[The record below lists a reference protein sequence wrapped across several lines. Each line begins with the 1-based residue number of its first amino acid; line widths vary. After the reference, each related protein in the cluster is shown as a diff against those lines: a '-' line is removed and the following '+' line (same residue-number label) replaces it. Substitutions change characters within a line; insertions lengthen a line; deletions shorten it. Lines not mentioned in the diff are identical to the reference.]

1 MHPTITLIF
10 ELYSEHGLPHMALSM
25 PNRFQALVASLV
37 RAVIPEA
44 PITWDKVA
52 ITLLVS
58 LLPLLLF
65 VIKNWT
71 ETLLVILAAL
81 CTYSI
86 LKSGI
91 TWRSLIPDSATGLI
105 IVALV
110 APFLA
115 NLVAILMRGDLRYE
129 MLHDDLDCLN
139 GPSRLLLGAVIFL
152 WLRYLKAQP
161 MIVLSVVFPLVALI
175 TLPFAHYEAV
185 PGRFSTRLIGFT
197 DFGEQIC
204 LIGAFI
210 FLTLLLLPPRSKAL
224 LSLLVVS
231 LIASCFIAF
240 RTQTR
245 GGWIA
250 IPVVL
255 FFLPFVYRG
264 PKIRIIVAFL
274 ATVLAIAVV
283 SVSSP
288 ALRSRI
294 ESVYSEPKAAFN
306 GTEQGTSTGTRLTM
320 LIISWELIKQRPIW
334 GWGPNSAYREAVY
347 ALDPKIYH
355 MPPEGYVNREDPRQ
369 TLVEICAHNQ
379 YFMDWLRGGILSIIS
394 MILLLAIPLVIF
406 SRNLRGATGMP
417 YLAACMGIN
426 MAACFAVFSLTEG
439 PFGLKVFWSF
449 YGFMIAVLASQ
460 ALSDQDTKNPLK
472 QPEPSQ
478 A

>member
-1 MHPTITLIF
+1 MHPTIILIF
-10 ELYSEHGLPHMALSM
+10 ELYSQHGFPAMTFSM
-25 PNRFQALVASLV
+25 PNRFQTLVASLV

-44 PITWDKVA
+44 PITWDTVM
-52 ITLLVS
+52 ITLLAS

-91 TWRSLIPDSATGLI
+91 TWRSLIPDPATGLI

-115 NLVAILMRGDLRYE
+115 NLASILMRGDLRYG
-129 MLHDDLDCLN
+129 MLHDDLGCLN
-139 GPSRLLLGAVIFL
+139 GPSRLLLAAVLFL
-152 WLRYLKAQP
+152 WLRHLKAQP
-161 MIVLSVVFPLVALI
+161 MIVLRVVFPLVALI
-175 TLPFAHYEAV
+175 TLPFAHYEVVA
-185 PGRFSTRLIGFT
+185 GRFSTRLIGVT

-204 LIGAFI
+204 LIGVLI
-210 FLTLLLLPPRSKAL
+210 FLTLLLLPPRSKTL
-224 LSLLVVS
+224 LSLLVVG

-255 FFLPFVYRG
+255 FILPFLYRG
-264 PKIRIIVAFL
+264 PKIRIAVAFL
-274 ATVLAIAVV
+274 SILVAITVI
-283 SVSSP
+283 SIGSP
-288 ALRSRI
+288 ALRSRLA
-294 ESVYSEPKAAFN
+294 SVYSEPKGVLN
-306 GTEQGTSTGTRLTM
+306 GTDQGTSAGARLPM

-334 GWGPNSAYREAVY
+334 GWGPNAAYREAVY
-347 ALDPKIYH
+347 AVDSKIYH
-355 MPPEGYVNREDPRQ
+355 MPPGGYVNREDPRR
-369 TLVEICAHNQ
+369 TLVENCAHNQ
-379 YFMDWLRGGILSIIS
+379 FLMDWLKGGILSIAS
-394 MILLLAIPLVIF
+394 TVLLLGIPLVIF
-406 SRNLRGATGMP
+406 SLKLRGVTGMP
-417 YLAACMGIN
+417 YLAACMGIS
-426 MAACFAVFSLTEG
+426 MAACYAVFSLTEG

-472 QPEPSQ
+472 HPVPSQ